1 MDTEDN
7 RKKDTAV
14 RQETKE
20 GNATVAAERMQVL
33 DGKALAMQI
42 KDEIAN
48 EVRMLTSQGKR
59 PPHLAAIIVGNDGAS
74 QTYVANKEKSSHEVG
89 FTSSVYRM
97 AESTTEKQL
106 LESIEFLNNDPDI
119 DGFIV
124 QLPLPKH
131 IDEQHV
137 INAISPDKDVD
148 GFTPVNVGRMV
159 LGEEC
164 YLPATPMGICTLLQR
179 NGIET
184 AGKHCVVIGRSNI
197 VGTPVA
203 NLLSRKGFDCTVT
216 VCHSKTQHLSDITRQ
231 ADILVVAIGKPEF
244 VTADMVKPGAVVVD
258 VGIHRLPDADK
269 KSGYRII
276 GDVNHAEVDRKC
288 SWVTPVPGGVGPL
301 TIVSLLQNTLK
312 AYKRREA
319 ANE

>member
-1 MDTEDN
+1 M
-7 RKKDTAV
+7 
-14 RQETKE
+14 
-20 GNATVAAERMQVL
+20 
-33 DGKALAMQI
+33 ALQI

-48 EVRMLTSQGKR
+48 EVRRMTAKGHR
-59 PPHLAAIIVGNDGAS
+59 APHLAAVIVGEDGAS
-74 QTYVANKEKSSHEVG
+74 MTYVANKEKSSHEVG

-97 AESTTEKQL
+97 PESTSEQQL
-106 LESIEFLNNDPDI
+106 LETIEFLNNDPDI

-131 IDEQHV
+131 INEQRI

-164 YLPATPMGICTLLQR
+164 FVPATPMGICTLLR
-179 NGIET
+179 RYGIET
-184 AGKHCVVIGRSNI
+184 TGKHCVVLGRSNI

-216 VCHSKTQHLSDITRQ
+216 MCHSKTQNLKELCLQ

-244 VTADMVKPGAVVVD
+244 VTADMVKPDAVVVD
-258 VGIHRLPDADK
+258 VGIHRVADATK
-269 KSGYRII
+269 KNGYRVI
-276 GDVNHAEVDRKC
+276 GDVKHDEVDSKC

-301 TIVSLLQNTLK
+301 TIVSLLENTLK
-312 AYKRREA
+312 SYRRTHKE
-319 ANE
+319 

>member
-1 MDTEDN
+1 MT
-7 RKKDTAV
+7 
-14 RQETKE
+14 QL
-20 GNATVAAERMQVL
+20 L
-33 DGKALAMQI
+33 DGKALGLQI
-42 KDEIAN
+42 KEEIAN
-48 EVRMLTSQGKR
+48 EVRQMTAEGKR
-59 PPHLAAIIVGNDGAS
+59 APHLAAVIVGTDGAS
-74 QTYVANKEKSSHEVG
+74 MTYVASKEKSSHEVG

-97 AESTTEKQL
+97 AETTTERQL

-131 IDEQHV
+131 IDEQKI

-164 YLPATPMGICTLLQR
+164 FVPATPMGICTLLKR
-179 NGIET
+179 YGIET
-184 AGKHCVVIGRSNI
+184 AGKHCVVLGRSNI
-197 VGTPVA
+197 VGTPVT

-216 VCHSKTQHLSDITRQ
+216 MCHSKTQNLAELTRQ
-231 ADILVVAIGKPEF
+231 ADILVVAIGRPEF
-244 VTADMVKPGAVVVD
+244 VTGDMVKPGAVVVD
-258 VGIHRLPDADK
+258 VGIHRVPDATK

-276 GDVNHAEVDRKC
+276 GDVKHSEVDAKC

-312 AYKRREA
+312 AYKRTGK
-319 ANE
+319 

>member
-1 MDTEDN
+1 M
-7 RKKDTAV
+7 V
-14 RQETKE
+14 QL
-20 GNATVAAERMQVL
+20 L
-33 DGKALAMQI
+33 DGKAMALQI

-48 EVRMLTSQGKR
+48 EVRALTKQGHR
-59 PPHLAAIIVGNDGAS
+59 APHLAAVIVGTDGAS
-74 QTYVANKEKSSHEVG
+74 MTYVANKEKSSHEVG

-97 AESTTEKQL
+97 SEQTTEKQL
-106 LESIEFLNNDPDI
+106 LETVEFLNNDPDI

-131 IDEQHV
+131 IDEQKV

-148 GFTPVNVGRMV
+148 GFTPINIGRMV

-164 YLPATPMGICTLLQR
+164 FVPATPMGICTLLQR
-179 NGIET
+179 YGIET
-184 AGKHCVVIGRSNI
+184 VGKHCVVLGRSNI

-203 NLLSRKGFDCTVT
+203 NLLSRKGVDCTVT
-216 VCHSKTQHLSDITRQ
+216 MCHSRTQNLAELTRQ

-258 VGIHRLPDADK
+258 VGIHRVEDASK

-276 GDVNHAEVDRKC
+276 GDVKHTEVDAKC

-301 TIVSLLQNTLK
+301 TIVSLLQNTMK
-312 AYKRREA
+312 AYKR
-319 ANE
+319 NK

>member
-1 MDTEDN
+1 MT
-7 RKKDTAV
+7 
-14 RQETKE
+14 
-20 GNATVAAERMQVL
+20 GLL
-33 DGKALAMQI
+33 DGKATALQI
-42 KDEIAN
+42 KEEIAN
-48 EVRMLTSQGKR
+48 EVRQLTAAGKR
-59 PPHLAAIIVGNDGAS
+59 APHLAAVIVGTDGAS
-74 QTYVANKEKSSHEVG
+74 MTYVANKEKSSHEVG

-97 AESTTEKQL
+97 SENTTEKQL

-131 IDEQHV
+131 INEQKV

-148 GFTPVNVGRMV
+148 GFTPINVGRMV
-159 LGEEC
+159 LGEDC
-164 YLPATPMGICTLLQR
+164 FVPATPMGVCTLLQR
-179 NGIET
+179 YGIET

-216 VCHSKTQHLSDITRQ
+216 ICHSKTQNLKEITRQ
-231 ADILVVAIGKPEF
+231 ADILVVAIGRPEF
-244 VTADMVKPGAVVVD
+244 VTADMVKDGAVVVD
-258 VGIHRLPDADK
+258 VGIHRVEDATK
-269 KSGYRII
+269 KNGYRVI
-276 GDVNHAEVDRKC
+276 GDVKHSEVDAKC

-312 AYKRREA
+312 AYKKHQQ
-319 ANE
+319 

>member
-1 MDTEDN
+1 M
-7 RKKDTAV
+7 V
-14 RQETKE
+14 QL
-20 GNATVAAERMQVL
+20 L
-33 DGKALAMQI
+33 DGKAMALQI

-48 EVRMLTSQGKR
+48 EVRALTQQGHR
-59 PPHLAAIIVGNDGAS
+59 APHLAAVIVGTDGAS
-74 QTYVANKEKSSHEVG
+74 MTYVANKEKSSHEVG

-97 AESTTEKQL
+97 SETTTEKQL
-106 LESIEFLNNDPDI
+106 LETVEFLNNDPDI

-131 IDEQHV
+131 IDEQKV

-164 YLPATPMGICTLLQR
+164 FVPATPMGICTLLQR
-179 NGIET
+179 YGIET
-184 AGKHCVVIGRSNI
+184 KGKHCVVLGRSNI

-203 NLLSRKGFDCTVT
+203 NLLSRKGVDCTVT
-216 VCHSKTQHLSDITRQ
+216 MCHSRTQNLAELTRQ

-244 VTADMVKPGAVVVD
+244 VTADMVKEGAVIVD
-258 VGIHRLPDADK
+258 VGIHRVEDASR

-276 GDVNHAEVDRKC
+276 GDVKHSEVDAKC

-301 TIVSLLQNTLK
+301 TIVSLLQNTMK
-312 AYKRREA
+312 AYKR
-319 ANE
+319 NKQ

>member
-1 MDTEDN
+1 MGDN
-7 RKKDTAV
+7 HVSTPLSSQDRGEGV
-14 RQETKE
+14 RL
-20 GNATVAAERMQVL
+20 L
-33 DGKALAMQI
+33 DGKTMALQI

-48 EVRMLTSQGKR
+48 EVRALTSAGHR
-59 PPHLAAIIVGNDGAS
+59 APHLAAVIVGEDGAS

-97 AESTTEKQL
+97 SEQTTERQL
-106 LESIEFLNNDPDI
+106 LETIELLKTDPYI

-131 IDEQHV
+131 IDEQKV

-164 YLPATPMGICTLLQR
+164 YVPATPMGICTLLKR
-179 NGIET
+179 YGIET
-184 AGKHCVVIGRSNI
+184 VGKHCVVLGRSNM
-197 VGTPVA
+197 VGTPVS

-216 VCHSKTQHLSDITRQ
+216 MCHSRTQNLKDLCRQ

-258 VGIHRLPDADK
+258 VGIHRVPDATK
-269 KSGYRII
+269 KTGYRII
-276 GDVNHAEVDRKC
+276 GDVKHSEVGPLC

-301 TIVSLLQNTLK
+301 TIVSLLQNTLA
-312 AYKRREA
+312 AYKRQK
-319 ANE
+319 